1 MAWEQLV
8 NGADFWNEKRVL
20 LTGHTGFK
28 GGWLS
33 LWLGAL
39 GARVTG
45 YALAPPTEPHLFGI
59 ARVGESVRS
68 VIGDILD
75 RQSLAQAFA
84 DCQPEIVFHLAAQP
98 IVRLSYLDP
107 VSTYMTN
114 VMGTVGVLEAVRATP
129 SVGAVVVVTS
139 DKCYENPE
147 WHWGCRE
154 VDPMGGHD
162 PYSSS
167 KGCTELVVSAYRRSF
182 FAASRS
188 GHPQVALA
196 SARAGNVIG
205 GGDWARD
212 RLIPDVV
219 RAVIAGQSTAIRNPS
234 AIRPWQHVLESL
246 SGYLKLAESLHAGDA
261 RFQGAWNFGPRDDDA
276 VAVSHVLK
284 MFCACLGER
293 ARWHVEPDAHA
304 PHEAG
309 FLHLDITKARTEL
322 GWQPRWPLR
331 QGLEATAAWYS
342 SYMAGADMREVSLR
356 QIAEFE
362 REGASA
368 APRSR

>member
-1 MAWEQLV
+1 MGDTRGKQREQFV
-8 NGADFWNEKRVL
+8 NGAAFWNGKRVL

-33 LWLGAL
+33 LWLGAM

-45 YALAPPTEPHLFGI
+45 YALAPPTDPHFFGI
-59 ARVGESVRS
+59 TRVGKSVRS
-68 VIGDILD
+68 MIGDILD

-84 DCQPEIVFHLAAQP
+84 ESQPEIVFHLAAQP
-98 IVRLSYLDP
+98 IVRLSYQDP

-114 VMGTVGVLEAVRATP
+114 VMGTVGVLEGVRAAP
-129 SVGAVVVVTS
+129 GVRAVVVVTS

-182 FAASRS
+182 FTAARPGST
-188 GHPQVALA
+188 QVALA

-219 RAVIAGQSTAIRNPS
+219 RAVLAGQSTVIRNPS

-246 SGYLKLAESLHAGDA
+246 SGYLELAERLHAGDA
-261 RFQGAWNFGPRDDDA
+261 RFQSGWNFGPQGRRR
-276 VAVSHVLK
+276 
-284 MFCACLGER
+284 R
-293 ARWHVEPDAHA
+293 ARQPGVGYLLRLPSARARGGMSSRTHRRCTRQSSCTSTSPRPEPSLDGSHA
-304 PHEAG
+304 GRCGRES
-309 FLHLDITKARTEL
+309 RR
-322 GWQPRWPLR
+322 PRIGIP
-331 QGLEATAAWYS
+331 A
-342 SYMAGADMREVSLR
+342 
-356 QIAEFE
+356 I
-362 REGASA
+362 
-368 APRSR
+368 

>member
-1 MAWEQLV
+1 M
-8 NGADFWNEKRVL
+8 
-20 LTGHTGFK
+20 
-28 GGWLS
+28 
-33 LWLGAL
+33 
-39 GARVTG
+39 
-45 YALAPPTEPHLFGI
+45 
-59 ARVGESVRS
+59 
-68 VIGDILD
+68 
-75 RQSLAQAFA
+75 
-84 DCQPEIVFHLAAQP
+84 FHLAAQP

-114 VMGTVGVLEAVRATP
+114 VMGTVGVLEGVRAAP
-129 SVGAVVVVTS
+129 SVRAVVVVTS

-182 FAASRS
+182 FTAARPGST
-188 GHPQVALA
+188 QVGLA

-219 RAVIAGQSTAIRNPS
+219 RAVLAGQSTVIRNPS

-246 SGYLKLAESLHAGDA
+246 SGYLELAERLHAGDT
-261 RFQGAWNFGPRDDDA
+261 RFQSGWNFGPRDDDA
-276 VAVSHVLK
+276 VPVSQVLDI
-284 MFCACLGER
+284 FCSALGPR
-293 ARWHVEPDAHA
+293 ARWHVEPDPQAL
-304 PHEAG
+304 HEAK

-322 GWQPRWPLR
+322 GWQPRWSLR
-331 QGLEATAAWYS
+331 QGLEATAHWYS
-342 SYMAGADMREVSLR
+342 SYMSGADMRDVSLR

-362 REGASA
+362 RAGAHAPARAPAQADGNVARA
-368 APRSR
+368 AGG